1 MKNKKLYENII
12 RDISKVVKQTLNEEE
27 KIDDKVIAAADML
40 IKDLKRNKKDLK
52 FSIDFMKIISKGRE
66 SRNYYKGVSYDKLI
80 PELEKRLEE
89 E

>member
-27 KIDDKVIAAADML
+27 KVDDKVIAAADML

-80 PELEKRLEE
+80 PELEKRLKEE
-89 E
+89 

>member
-27 KIDDKVIAAADML
+27 KADDKVIAAADML

-80 PELEKRLEE
+80 PELEKRLKEE
-89 E
+89 